1 MTLAPIIDRY
11 ILQIRQNLTAYQ
23 NRFKSEKVDS
33 VFIVTDTPNSEMIN
47 KVLSEKMSDITVVNF
62 NPFSNM
68 QIPANIQSKIDA
80 EENTSSFAAVT
91 GLATRK
97 LDIFGYYQK
106 VTGVKNINLLP
117 NRDGVKSSIKNKFF
131 SGVIAIGISI
141 AVIVF
146 GIYAFSSYYFE
157 SSSNKDA
164 LIDYGMLQMD
174 VEQKQNQYMNLMSEK
189 SRIQDQLK
197 LSETATTNQ
206 IIAAKVLREIA
217 FKAGFNVVLTNLDF
231 NGVEKYEV
239 KGEALSDADVIK
251 YITRV
256 KETNLFEN
264 VVLEK
269 SSIATEGSTI
279 KTFVMKIIIK
289 PELINSQLVDSETI
303 EEETSE

>member
-1 MTLAPIIDRY
+1 
-11 ILQIRQNLTAYQ
+11 
-23 NRFKSEKVDS
+23 
-33 VFIVTDTPNSEMIN
+33 
-47 KVLSEKMSDITVVNF
+47 
-62 NPFSNM
+62 
-68 QIPANIQSKIDA
+68 
-80 EENTSSFAAVT
+80 
-91 GLATRK
+91 
-97 LDIFGYYQK
+97 
-106 VTGVKNINLLP
+106 
-117 NRDGVKSSIKNKFF
+117 
-131 SGVIAIGISI
+131 
-141 AVIVF
+141 
-146 GIYAFSSYYFE
+146 
-157 SSSNKDA
+157 
-164 LIDYGMLQMD
+164 MD
-174 VEQKQNQYMNLMSEK
+174 VEQKQSQYMNLMSEK

>member
-1 MTLAPIIDRY
+1 
-11 ILQIRQNLTAYQ
+11 
-23 NRFKSEKVDS
+23 
-33 VFIVTDTPNSEMIN
+33 
-47 KVLSEKMSDITVVNF
+47 
-62 NPFSNM
+62 
-68 QIPANIQSKIDA
+68 
-80 EENTSSFAAVT
+80 
-91 GLATRK
+91 
-97 LDIFGYYQK
+97 
-106 VTGVKNINLLP
+106 
-117 NRDGVKSSIKNKFF
+117 
-131 SGVIAIGISI
+131 
-141 AVIVF
+141 
-146 GIYAFSSYYFE
+146 
-157 SSSNKDA
+157 
-164 LIDYGMLQMD
+164 MD

>member
-1 MTLAPIIDRY
+1 
-11 ILQIRQNLTAYQ
+11 
-23 NRFKSEKVDS
+23 
-33 VFIVTDTPNSEMIN
+33 
-47 KVLSEKMSDITVVNF
+47 VLSEKMSDITVVNF

-131 SGVIAIGISI
+131 SGIIAIGISI

-164 LIDYGMLQMD
+164 LIDYGMLQME
-174 VEQKQNQYMNLMSEK
+174 VEQKQNQYMSLMSEK

>member
-1 MTLAPIIDRY
+1 MVY
-11 ILQIRQNLTAYQ
+11 HWHWKNLLVIQLLLLYNLYFQ
-23 NRFKSEKVDS
+23 ES
-33 VFIVTDTPNSEMIN
+33 
-47 KVLSEKMSDITVVNF
+47 KVL
-62 NPFSNM
+62 
-68 QIPANIQSKIDA
+68 ID
-80 EENTSSFAAVT
+80 V
-91 GLATRK
+91 
-97 LDIFGYYQK
+97 
-106 VTGVKNINLLP
+106 
-117 NRDGVKSSIKNKFF
+117 DGE
-131 SGVIAIGISI
+131 A
-141 AVIVF
+141 
-146 GIYAFSSYYFE
+146 
-157 SSSNKDA
+157 
-164 LIDYGMLQMD
+164 
-174 VEQKQNQYMNLMSEK
+174 EQKQNQYMSLMSEK

>member
-1 MTLAPIIDRY
+1 
-11 ILQIRQNLTAYQ
+11 
-23 NRFKSEKVDS
+23 
-33 VFIVTDTPNSEMIN
+33 
-47 KVLSEKMSDITVVNF
+47 
-62 NPFSNM
+62 
-68 QIPANIQSKIDA
+68 
-80 EENTSSFAAVT
+80 
-91 GLATRK
+91 
-97 LDIFGYYQK
+97 
-106 VTGVKNINLLP
+106 
-117 NRDGVKSSIKNKFF
+117 
-131 SGVIAIGISI
+131 
-141 AVIVF
+141 
-146 GIYAFSSYYFE
+146 
-157 SSSNKDA
+157 
-164 LIDYGMLQMD
+164 MLQMD

>member
-1 MTLAPIIDRY
+1 
-11 ILQIRQNLTAYQ
+11 
-23 NRFKSEKVDS
+23 
-33 VFIVTDTPNSEMIN
+33 
-47 KVLSEKMSDITVVNF
+47 
-62 NPFSNM
+62 
-68 QIPANIQSKIDA
+68 
-80 EENTSSFAAVT
+80 
-91 GLATRK
+91 
-97 LDIFGYYQK
+97 
-106 VTGVKNINLLP
+106 
-117 NRDGVKSSIKNKFF
+117 
-131 SGVIAIGISI
+131 
-141 AVIVF
+141 
-146 GIYAFSSYYFE
+146 
-157 SSSNKDA
+157 
-164 LIDYGMLQMD
+164 MD

-289 PELINSQLVDSETI
+289 PELINSQLIDSETT

>member
-1 MTLAPIIDRY
+1 
-11 ILQIRQNLTAYQ
+11 
-23 NRFKSEKVDS
+23 
-33 VFIVTDTPNSEMIN
+33 
-47 KVLSEKMSDITVVNF
+47 
-62 NPFSNM
+62 
-68 QIPANIQSKIDA
+68 
-80 EENTSSFAAVT
+80 
-91 GLATRK
+91 
-97 LDIFGYYQK
+97 
-106 VTGVKNINLLP
+106 
-117 NRDGVKSSIKNKFF
+117 
-131 SGVIAIGISI
+131 
-141 AVIVF
+141 
-146 GIYAFSSYYFE
+146 
-157 SSSNKDA
+157 
-164 LIDYGMLQMD
+164 MLQMN

-289 PELINSQLVDSETI
+289 PELINSQVVDSETI